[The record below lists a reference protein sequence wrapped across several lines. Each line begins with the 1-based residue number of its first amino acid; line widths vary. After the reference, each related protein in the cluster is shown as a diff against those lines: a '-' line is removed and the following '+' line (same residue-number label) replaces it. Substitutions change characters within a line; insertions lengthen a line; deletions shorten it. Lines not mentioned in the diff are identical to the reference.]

1 MEAAVHANPGL
12 RNRAARMGGGTVQAT
27 HTHAVGGFDM
37 DGSRA
42 SWVSGTH
49 LMPFPWMA
57 YGNASQPGK
66 TCRRSWQEHT
76 RISVHVLRVLN
87 SAMGEHRPNPESAT
101 PNSLLRVIK
110 LWYFMPARL
119 HSPDGIIKRRQRFAL
134 VESGDTV
141 FLLPWLI
148 VYTRRSKKRQR
159 DAAHDASEEAKLE
172 RASSVCR
179 HAGGVKVATHTLLA
193 EPNSAGSEETWS
205 TSVAKFPSED

>member
-1 MEAAVHANPGL
+1 
-12 RNRAARMGGGTVQAT
+12 
-27 HTHAVGGFDM
+27 
-37 DGSRA
+37 
-42 SWVSGTH
+42 
-49 LMPFPWMA
+49 MPCPWMTSSYA
-57 YGNASQPGK
+57 LQPGK
-66 TCRRSWQEHT
+66 GQQQLPGVHARL
-76 RISVHVLRVLN
+76 SVHVVGILN
-87 SAMGEHRPNPESAT
+87 HDMGEHRPNWDSAT
-101 PNSLLRVIK
+101 PNSRLRAIK
-110 LWYFMPARL
+110 LLYIMPPLL
-119 HSPDGIIKRRQRFAL
+119 HSPDGRIKRRQRFAL